1 MGNKKIQAFLSS
13 LTVIF
18 LYFLWPYF
26 VSLITKS
33 LGVSTTTS
41 LIIKFLANFALLFI
55 VAFIY
60 RESIKNNVKSFKK
73 DWKKNFKKI
82 VLTFVF
88 ACVIFYALKMLIV
101 LLFPDVV
108 FEDATSLAKEFS
120 KFPALLIISTLFYY
134 PVIEELV
141 FKRTFK
147 ELINIKW
154 FFIIATALLNASFQV
169 LLTASNSLSLV
180 TILPNFMFYAT
191 LSYIYY
197 ETDNLLIAISVRVFY
212 NLIPNIVY
220 FIF

>member
-1 MGNKKIQAFLSS
+1 MVNKKNQAFINST
-13 LTVIF
+13 TVIF

-26 VSLITKS
+26 VSLITSS
-33 LGVSTTTS
+33 LRLSTTTS
-41 LIIKFLANFALLFI
+41 LIIKFSANFVLISI

-60 RESIKNNVKSFKK
+60 RESIKDNLKKFKNDWKRNVK
-73 DWKKNFKKI
+73 KI
-82 VLTFVF
+82 ALIFVL
-88 ACVIFYALKMLIV
+88 ACAIFYVMKILIV

-120 KFPALLIISTLFYY
+120 KFPALLVISTLFYY

-147 ELINIKW
+147 ELISNKW
-154 FFIIATALLNASFQV
+154 FFIIVTALLNASFQV
-169 LLTASNSLSLV
+169 LLSASNALSLV
-180 TILPNFMFYAT
+180 TILPNFMFYAA

-197 ETDNLLIAISVRVFY
+197 ETDNLLVAISVRVFY
-212 NLIPNIVY
+212 NLIPNIIY